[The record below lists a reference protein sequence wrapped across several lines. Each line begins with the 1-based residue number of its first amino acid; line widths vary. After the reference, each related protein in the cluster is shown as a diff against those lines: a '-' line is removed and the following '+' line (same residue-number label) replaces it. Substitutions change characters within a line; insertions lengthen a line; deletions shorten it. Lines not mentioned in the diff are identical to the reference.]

1 MTALN
6 FKNPHPSPLP
16 EGEGTDPGMLKKH
29 ADLNLLYRFH
39 NRLGRSGRYTTPDPS
54 VGPLYL
60 WERAGVRGSDRE
72 NSDQLKPTTRQ
83 LT

>member
-1 MTALN
+1 M
-6 FKNPHPSPLP
+6 KNS
-16 EGEGTDPGMLKKH
+16 TDVK
-29 ADLNLLYRFH
+29 DFFRIH
-39 NRLGRSGRYTTPDPS
+39 NRLGRSGRCKTPDTS